1 MLPLRRQSLE
11 PSLSRYNKQ
20 PTPGGARRLPFTYL
34 DSLVGSFSAVMGSKL
49 QLIFYV
55 NVLQCTS
62 LIGSRAN
69 LVPPKKR
76 AKLRKKFHI
85 CKKNGNFSRF
95 ETQNVRYCILF
106 WRKSN
111 LTPLETCL
119 TTSFGE
125 LLFKIGKALFQL
137 LNGYT
142 QEAIS
147 SLQLP
152 TTLEQPAKVSRCRL
166 WTEVGLTLLR
176 ACPIFF
182 VTSCDFALGSG
193 FRGDEHART
202 MRDKKSPS
210 AKSGAKLQN
219 KCPITLDSFKKNAKN
234 LHFFTKSGKIGSKI
248 TRFRSNLRSKWP
260 LEGTF
265 RTQCTNP
272 VDVCVVVHTDAD
284 GCIVVHIAVSK
295 KGKNINLP
303 TVRLS
308 KIIGQPDAVQVLK
321 IRCVVTYVTPS
332 SIHKKRRP
340 LLIVSFSFPLYIVLC
355 YFVLGAYFLTP
366 VYSST
371 VFEVIVVVVLVL
383 SVAWV

>member
-1 MLPLRRQSLE
+1 MQN
-11 PSLSRYNKQ
+11 YK
-20 PTPGGARRLPFTYL
+20 
-34 DSLVGSFSAVMGSKL
+34 
-49 QLIFYV
+49 
-55 NVLQCTS
+55 
-62 LIGSRAN
+62 
-69 LVPPKKR
+69 
-76 AKLRKKFHI
+76 
-85 CKKNGNFSRF
+85 NFSTYARKSALF
-95 ETQNVRYCILF
+95 RQIEPKNVRYCILF

-111 LTPLETCL
+111 LTPLDKCL

-234 LHFFTKSGKIGSKI
+234 FHFFAEIAI
-248 TRFRSNLRSKWP
+248 FC
-260 LEGTF
+260 TF
-265 RTQCTNP
+265 C
-272 VDVCVVVHTDAD
+272 
-284 GCIVVHIAVSK
+284 G
-295 KGKNINLP
+295 L
-303 TVRLS
+303 
-308 KIIGQPDAVQVLK
+308 
-321 IRCVVTYVTPS
+321 
-332 SIHKKRRP
+332 
-340 LLIVSFSFPLYIVLC
+340 
-355 YFVLGAYFLTP
+355 
-366 VYSST
+366 
-371 VFEVIVVVVLVL
+371 
-383 SVAWV
+383 